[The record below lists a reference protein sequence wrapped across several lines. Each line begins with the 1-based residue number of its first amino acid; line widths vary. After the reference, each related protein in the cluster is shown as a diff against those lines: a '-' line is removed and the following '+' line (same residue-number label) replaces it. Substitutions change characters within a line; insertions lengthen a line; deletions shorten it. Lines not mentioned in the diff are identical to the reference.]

1 MSTLLII
8 GGTGFFG
15 KSILDAF
22 VRGLLKQ
29 WNIDKVIAI
38 SRSASKLINT
48 NPELINE
55 NVELLDIDI
64 TSADTLP
71 FADYV
76 IHAAASTDASRY
88 ISQSDIEKKNI
99 IQGTLNY
106 CKLATEFHKD
116 SKIVFC
122 SSGAVYGYQPEQ
134 VKHLTEDMAFGNIE
148 RLDEVKKSYAYAKRD
163 SEAVIQELG
172 QAGLNVSIAR
182 CFSFVGRYLP
192 KNQHF
197 AIGNFIADG
206 LAGRDINVKADRKVY
221 RSYMYADDLVR
232 WLMTLAENANPQCP
246 VYNVAS
252 DKEVEIKELA
262 DIVAN
267 IFNVRIKSSE
277 NSIKHVDR
285 YIPSVEKANNE
296 LDLCSDYELNESIII
311 SATDGVA
318 HS

>member
-15 KSILDAF
+15 RSILDAYS
-22 VRGLLKQ
+22 RGLLSAWSIEK
-29 WNIDKVIAI
+29 IIVI
-38 SRSASKLINT
+38 SRNANKLTST
-48 NPELINE
+48 NPELIND
-55 NVELLDIDI
+55 NVELLDVDI
-64 TSADTLP
+64 TSVDTLP

-76 IHAAASTDASRY
+76 IHAAASSDASRY
-88 ISQSDIEKKNI
+88 TSQSDIEKKNI

-106 CKLATEFHKD
+106 CRLAPKFHTD

-122 SSGAVYGYQPEQ
+122 SSGAVYGYQPKDVQ
-134 VKHLTEDMAFGNIE
+134 YLTEDMAFGDIE
-148 RLDEVKKSYAYAKRD
+148 SLDEVKKSYAYAKRD
-163 SEAVIQELG
+163 AEFAIQELG

-182 CFSFVGRYLP
+182 CFSFVGKYLP
-192 KNQHF
+192 KDKHF

-206 LAGRDINVKADRKVY
+206 IAGRNIEVKASKKVY
-221 RSYMYADDLVR
+221 RSYMYADDLVL
-232 WLMTLAENANPQCP
+232 WLMTIADNSNPQCP

-277 NSIKHVDR
+277 NSAKHVDR
-285 YIPSVEKANNE
+285 YIPSTQKAKKT
-296 LDLCSDYELNESIII
+296 LSLKESYNLRRAILL
-311 SATDGVA
+311 SV
-318 HS
+318 